1 MCVGLRRIT
10 ILRYLEVE
18 KDHDLVL
25 LDDVAH
31 GFGDFDDRMFLQLKN
46 TAGHTVRVQLKNI
59 ASQTVWVCV
68 TLANIRG

>member
-1 MCVGLRRIT
+1 
-10 ILRYLEVE
+10 
-18 KDHDLVL
+18 VL

-46 TAGHTVRVQLKNI
+46 TATHTFRVQLENI